1 MKKEPWNLG
10 DGLSNVIESV
20 EDKLLAASYR
30 LECGSS
36 FNTIINI
43 DDYEHTVLFRAL
55 QDYKERKVKD
65 E

>member
-10 DGLSNVIESV
+10 EGLPNVIESV
-20 EDKLLAASYR
+20 ENKLLAASYR
-30 LECGSS
+30 LECGERQ
-36 FNTIINI
+36 NTIINI

-55 QDYKERKVKD
+55 QEYKERKLNH